1 MIIWIAE
8 RAVSFR
14 GVDLAYEQALLRE
27 ALAGDEQALT
37 ELMDRSQSVVISAL
51 RDAGIGE
58 EELEDLM
65 QETLYQVFVS
75 LPRFR
80 RHCRLSTWIYQIA
93 RHTAL
98 THLRKRRHA
107 LPTVSLAATSEE
119 DDAPSPVD
127 NIPSGDDPEK
137 RFIEELIHREIEKL
151 PPDQREA
158 LTYQMEG
165 YKIKEIAEMMN
176 VPEGTV
182 KTWIHRARNRLKEN
196 LKGIVG
202 EDFDE

>member
-14 GVDLAYEQALLRE
+14 GVDQAYEQALLDE

-58 EELEDLM
+58 EELEDLI

-107 LPTVSLAATSEE
+107 LPTVSLMSFE
-119 DDAPSPVD
+119 DDDERPSPVEQ
-127 NIPSGDDPEK
+127 IPSGDDPEK
-137 RFIEELIHREIEKL
+137 DLEREMVRRAVERLRPEYRDAVKL
-151 PPDQREA
+151 H
-158 LTYQMEG
+158 YFEG
-165 YKIKEIAEMMN
+165 YSLAEIAEAME
-176 VPEGTV
+176 VPLGTV
-182 KTWIHRARNRLKEN
+182 KTYLHRARAELRKML
-196 LKGIVG
+196 GGG
-202 EDFDE
+202 EDE